1 MVDPFYIITVLDTF
15 FEKVPIMIMD
25 YFEVK
30 SIRRGEESSA
40 VTNGLLMYP
49 MYLTN
54 QYHI

>member
-30 SIRRGEESSA
+30 SIRHGEKSST